1 MSHARHA
8 ARTARASRELIE
20 ASGDVVARRLEIMA
34 EAVRDPLK
42 ADYAELSLMG
52 SEKVEALTAAA
63 AIGVSGAV
71 RAAETV
77 RRVAERETAAARQA
91 LDAIAG
97 ASTPAEAVGVQGK
110 WALDAWS
117 RSLRDGWAL
126 GASMLKLQADALQP
140 IHAAATANASRLKKP
155 LR

>member
-8 ARTARASRELIE
+8 ARTARASHELIE

-52 SEKVEALTAAA
+52 SEKVEALTASA
-63 AIGVSGAV
+63 AIGMSGAV

-77 RRVAERETAAARQA
+77 RRVAERESAAARRA

-97 ASTPAEAVGVQGK
+97 ASTPAEAVGVQGQ

-117 RSLRDGWAL
+117 RSVRDSWAL
-126 GASMLKLQADALQP
+126 GAAMLKLQADALKP
-140 IHAAATANASRLKKP
+140 IHAAATANARRL
-155 LR
+155 RR